1 MNKTKRQE
9 EATRF
14 SFDYLRYFLQQ
25 EGVVE
30 RMVERKLNKLE
41 NQIEQLIDQK
51 IEQRIKNLSNNK

>member
-14 SFDYLRYFLQQ
+14 SFDYLRFFLQQ

-30 RMVERKLNKLE
+30 RMVERKLNRLE
-41 NQIEQLIDQK
+41 DQIEQLIDQK